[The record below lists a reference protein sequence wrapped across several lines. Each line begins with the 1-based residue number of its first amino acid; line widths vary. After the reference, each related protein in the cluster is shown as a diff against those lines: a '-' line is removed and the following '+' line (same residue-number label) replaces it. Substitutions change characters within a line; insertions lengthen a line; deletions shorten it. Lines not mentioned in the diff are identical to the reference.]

1 MFAAPPVVT
10 AEVYASMPSALWK
23 AGRREGIL
31 EGPVFDRHGNL
42 YVVNVPH
49 GQIFKI
55 TPQQDVSLVLE
66 YDGEPN
72 GLKIDKNGHLVI
84 ADHRKGLLRLDPVS
98 GSLTTVL
105 AGAMHEPFLGLND
118 LCFNR
123 AGDLFF
129 TDQGESDLRRPNGR
143 LWVLRADGR
152 VELLLDQVP
161 SPNGLVVTPDDRFLY
176 LAVTRANAVWRVPL
190 RRNGGLGRVGTW
202 IQLSGGT
209 GPDGLALDKQHNLY
223 IAHAGM
229 GSVWVVN
236 QQGRPVLEV
245 RSPSGSLTTNVAL
258 GGAQGRSLYITQA
271 DTQSVLVANLDNTA
285 LAA

>member
-1 MFAAPPVVT
+1 
-10 AEVYASMPSALWK
+10 MPSDLWK

-31 EGPVFDRHGNL
+31 EGPVFDQHGNL

-49 GQIFKI
+49 GQIFRI
-55 TPQQDVSLVLE
+55 TPQQDVSLILE

-72 GLKIDKNGHLVI
+72 GLKIDSNGHLVI

-98 GSLTTVL
+98 GSLTTLL
-105 AGAMHEPFLGLND
+105 ARAMHEPFLGLND
-118 LCFNR
+118 LCFNN

-143 LWVLRADGR
+143 LWVLRSDGR
-152 VELLLDQVP
+152 VELLLDHIP

-229 GSVWVVN
+229 GSVWVFN
-236 QQGRPVLEV
+236 PQGRPVLEV
-245 RSPSGSLTTNVAL
+245 RSPSGTLTTNVAL
-258 GGAQGRSLYITQA
+258 GGSQGRSLYVTQA
-271 DTQSVLVANLDNTA
+271 DTQSVLVVNLDNTA
-285 LAA
+285 LGA